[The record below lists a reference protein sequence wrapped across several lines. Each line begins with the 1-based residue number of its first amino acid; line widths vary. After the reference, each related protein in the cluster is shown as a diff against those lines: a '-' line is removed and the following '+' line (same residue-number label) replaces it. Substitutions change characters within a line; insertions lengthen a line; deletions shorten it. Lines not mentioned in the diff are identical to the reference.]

1 MKVIKLLSMF
11 VKFHVNSS
19 SLSKAKYEGDFTPS
33 PLYVRGNRVKPF
45 CLHCSHKKTFKIQV
59 RRN

>member
-33 PLYVRGNRVKPF
+33 PLQRMRGQ
-45 CLHCSHKKTFKIQV
+45 KI
-59 RRN
+59 RPWE